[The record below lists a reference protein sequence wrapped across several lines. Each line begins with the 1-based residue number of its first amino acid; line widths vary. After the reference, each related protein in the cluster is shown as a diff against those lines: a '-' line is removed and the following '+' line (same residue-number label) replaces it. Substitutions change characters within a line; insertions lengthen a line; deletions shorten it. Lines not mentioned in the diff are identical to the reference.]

1 METKMEEL
9 HVEGKKITHPNQKEI
24 SAAAPPEDEIT
35 AADFKALKAKK
46 KMHRVEGYDRNRK
59 RFESPLFETYED
71 ALAFFTKIRKS
82 SPLTNIKIVELDETA
97 QIDELSKLTVAS
109 YMTGVAKK
117 TPEEQKPS
125 REQGM
130 ETASKKLN
138 KPKAVKVA
146 ATEEVVDEAKE
157 LNTSNA
163 NDARAH
169 DCAKHVVHEQ
179 WGVGETVP
187 TMHAEPDAAGNIAW
201 YDVMFEHGIE
211 HQVLTSD
218 LEITLS
224 ETHVHKKSKRMT
236 EQEQHGTEKKIRKV
250 KSQVEFNPAMKKE
263 EMDKSMAYATGTKQA
278 MKMTGDEPPLAKS
291 TIKKAH
297 KIAKAILRKE
307 EVELEEGRKAGVV
320 GSVLSNPA
328 AREHF
333 KKLTGKEPSYFHIS
347 KNPEHAQAAL
357 THAAKA
363 KAPEGEKPAEAGDD
377 DTEANKHPIN
387 QLRGIVDRNGG
398 KFMGKDITRG
408 HANKL
413 ISMHNDLKPAQRLDF
428 VSNIGKHL
436 AKVMS

>member
-1 METKMEEL
+1 MDLTKRLGISDDFIKTATEVL
-9 HVEGKKITHPNQKEI
+9 EGKKIVHPNQKAI
-24 SAAAPPEDEIT
+24 SAAAPPHDEIT

-46 KMHRVEGYDRNRK
+46 KHRVEGFDRNKK
-59 RFESPLFETYED
+59 RFESPLFETHEE

-82 SPLTNIKIVELDETA
+82 APLTNLQIVEIEEAVEVQET
-97 QIDELSKLTVAS
+97 QVS
-109 YMTGVAKK
+109 
-117 TPEEQKPS
+117 
-125 REQGM
+125 
-130 ETASKKLN
+130 
-138 KPKAVKVA
+138 VA
-146 ATEEVVDEAKE
+146 AEEVVDEAKE
-157 LNTSNA
+157 LNTANA

-187 TMHAEPDAAGNIAW
+187 TMHADPDSEGKIAW

-211 HQVLTSD
+211 HQVPTSD

-236 EQEQHGTEKKIRKV
+236 EAAGGDVGMGASKDYKAKKGKNPNIEMNPEQTKEEV
-250 KSQVEFNPAMKKE
+250 EQVD

-278 MKMTGDEPPLAKS
+278 MKMTGDEPPLEKS

-307 EVELEEGRKAGVV
+307 EVELDEGRKSGMV

-333 KKLTGKEPSYFHIS
+333 KKLTGKEPSYFHIT
-347 KNPEHAQAAL
+347 KNPEHAQAAID
-357 THAAKA
+357 HASKA
-363 KAPEGEKPAEAGDD
+363 KSGNDEAPAADSGE

-387 QLRGIVDRNGG
+387 QLRGIADRGGG
-398 KFMGKDITRG
+398 KFMGKDITKA

-413 ISMHNDLKPAQRLDF
+413 ISMHDDLKPSQKLDF